1 MTSIAA
7 LDARLLR
14 VPLGA
19 ARGGSGATQ
28 LDVVLVTLTDSD
40 GCAGTGFTYALT
52 GGAEA
57 VLTMVEATF
66 REPVVGSS
74 TADWDRT
81 WERLR
86 AATHRIGRG
95 VSLPAL
101 SALDI
106 AVWDL
111 RAHAAEL
118 PLHRLLGSRRDA
130 IPVYGSGRA
139 TNAMSVEELVAGT
152 QSYLDEG
159 YRAVKLRVGTRPV
172 EEEVARMAAVREAVG
187 PQARLMVDC
196 NERLDYASAVRLGA
210 ELAQLG
216 FHWLEEPLPAGD
228 LAGHARLAAQLD
240 VAIAAGEHLQGRHDF
255 AAYLRSGAASVL
267 QPDAPLA
274 GGITETMRIA
284 TVAEALGATISPH
297 FLPELH
303 VHVCLAAASATYVEH
318 FPLLDDLLAE
328 TLVAEDG
335 LMRAPERPG
344 HGIAWDPD
352 ALERF
357 EVARSTERR

>member
-19 ARGGSGATQ
+19 GRGGSGATQ

-40 GCAGTGFTYALT
+40 GRAGTGFTYALT

-57 VLTMVEATF
+57 ALTMIEATY
-66 REPVVGSS
+66 RAQVVGVDLL
-74 TADWDRT
+74 DWERT

-86 AATHRIGRG
+86 SLTHRIGRG

-101 SALDI
+101 SAIDI

-111 RAHAAEL
+111 RALAAGL
-118 PLHRLLGSRRDA
+118 PLHRLLGSQRDA
-130 IPVYGSGRA
+130 IPAYGSGRA
-139 TNAMSVEELVAGT
+139 TNAMSVEELIAGT
-152 QSYLDEG
+152 EAYLAEG
-159 YRAVKLRVGTRPV
+159 YRAVKLRAGTRPV
-172 EEEVARMAAVREAVG
+172 EEEALRMAAVREAVG
-187 PQARLMVDC
+187 PEVRLMVDC
-196 NERLDYASAVRLGA
+196 NERLDYASALAFGRRLA
-210 ELAQLG
+210 ELG
-216 FHWLEEPLPAGD
+216 FHWYEEPLPAHD
-228 LAGHARLAAQLD
+228 VAGHARLAAQLD
-240 VAIAAGEHLQGRHDF
+240 VAIAGGEHLQGRSAF
-255 AAYLRSGAASVL
+255 AEYLRSGAASVL

-274 GGITETMRIA
+274 GGVTEVMRIA
-284 TVAEALGATISPH
+284 ATADALGATVSPH

-303 VHVCLAAASATYVEH
+303 IHVCLAAASCSYVEH

-328 TLVAEDG
+328 TLVPSDG
-335 LMRAPERPG
+335 LMRATDRPG
-344 HGIAWDPD
+344 HGIAWDAA

-357 EVARSTERR
+357 EVAASP